1 MANRFDLLNWI
12 RRNRTYLTYVTIIG
26 ALVFAAQ
33 LAFLVLLPKLSSGRP
48 LGIGSSA
55 ALATILSMLVVLL
68 ILPVLL
74 RLNQRAQ
81 RAEKGVQSTNDG
93 YWVLDSE
100 GQFVEINDGYCRMMG
115 YSRNEIMAMC
125 IADFEEFATMPAI
138 QAQIKRIMAKGNELF
153 ETRHRHRSGRWVYLE
168 IAVTLVDSHFLV
180 AFLRD
185 VTLHKDASQAM
196 AEAARLAQAASEAK
210 SLFLA
215 NMSHEIRTPMNGV
228 LGMTDLVLH
237 SDLQPEQRE
246 HLSIIK
252 SSAESLLIIL
262 NDVLDF
268 SKIEAGRL
276 NIESIPFSMTQLV
289 EDALASLKER
299 AKGKGLVLS
308 CEMESSVP
316 SVVLG
321 DPGRIRQVIV
331 NLCDNAIKFTAHGR
345 ITVKVNAAPS
355 ETGWTLLVSVRDT
368 GIGIDA
374 SKQQSIF
381 EALSQAD
388 NSTTRQFG
396 GTGLGLT
403 ICAKLVE
410 LMGGKI
416 TVESQPGTG
425 SEFVFAVQVGAAKPG
440 DLQLMET
447 SADRVTP
454 HAVDSALPTA
464 ATVKATAT
472 ASLPED
478 AHLKRQKLRIL
489 LVEDHRV
496 NQLLA
501 IALLEKWGHEVVL
514 AENGQEALD
523 HFEPGRWDLI
533 LMDIQM
539 PVMGG
544 MDATRLIRAK
554 EGTSR
559 RVPIIAVTANAMDSD
574 RQACLAADMD
584 EHLGKPY
591 TRAGLQGAI
600 DRALRQPA
608 TQA

>member
-1 MANRFDLLNWI
+1 
-12 RRNRTYLTYVTIIG
+12 
-26 ALVFAAQ
+26 
-33 LAFLVLLPKLSSGRP
+33 
-48 LGIGSSA
+48 
-55 ALATILSMLVVLL
+55 
-68 ILPVLL
+68 
-74 RLNQRAQ
+74 
-81 RAEKGVQSTNDG
+81 
-93 YWVLDSE
+93 
-100 GQFVEINDGYCRMMG
+100 
-115 YSRNEIMAMC
+115 
-125 IADFEEFATMPAI
+125 
-138 QAQIKRIMAKGNELF
+138 
-153 ETRHRHRSGRWVYLE
+153 
-168 IAVTLVDSHFLV
+168 
-180 AFLRD
+180 
-185 VTLHKDASQAM
+185 
-196 AEAARLAQAASEAK
+196 
-210 SLFLA
+210 
-215 NMSHEIRTPMNGV
+215 
-228 LGMTDLVLH
+228 
-237 SDLQPEQRE
+237 
-246 HLSIIK
+246 
-252 SSAESLLIIL
+252 
-262 NDVLDF
+262 
-268 SKIEAGRL
+268 
-276 NIESIPFSMTQLV
+276 
-289 EDALASLKER
+289 
-299 AKGKGLVLS
+299 
-308 CEMESSVP
+308 
-316 SVVLG
+316 
-321 DPGRIRQVIV
+321 
-331 NLCDNAIKFTAHGR
+331 
-345 ITVKVNAAPS
+345 
-355 ETGWTLLVSVRDT
+355 VSVRDT

-381 EALSQAD
+381 EAFSQAD

-416 TVESQPGTG
+416 TVESEPGTG
-425 SEFVFAVQVGAAKPG
+425 SEFVFTVQVGTANPA

-464 ATVKATAT
+464 ATVKATVT
-472 ASLPED
+472 DSLPED

-514 AENGQEALD
+514 AENGQEAVN

-591 TRAGLQGAI
+591 TRAGLQDAI

>member
-1 MANRFDLLNWI
+1 MGAMAKYMANRFNLLNWI
-12 RRNRTYLTYVTIIG
+12 RRNQTYLTYVVVIG
-26 ALVFAAQ
+26 VLVFAAQ
-33 LAFLVLLPKLSSGRP
+33 LGFVFLLPMLATGRP

-55 ALATILSMLVVLL
+55 AMATLLSMMVVLL
-68 ILPVLL
+68 IFPVLL

-81 RAEKGVQSTNDG
+81 RAEKGVRSTNDG
-93 YWVLDSE
+93 YWVLDSD
-100 GQFVEINDGYCRMMG
+100 GHFVEINDGYCRMMG
-115 YSRNEIMAMC
+115 YTRDEVMAMC

-138 QAQIKRIMAKGNELF
+138 QGQIKRIMAKGNELF
-153 ETRHRHRSGRWVYLE
+153 ETRHRHRSGHWVYLE
-168 IAVTLVDSHFLV
+168 IAVTVVDSHFLV

-185 VTLHKDASQAM
+185 VTLHKEASRAM
-196 AEAARLAQAASEAK
+196 QEATRLAQAASEAK

-237 SDLQPEQRE
+237 SDLEPEQRE

-252 SSAESLLIIL
+252 SSAESLLVIL

-268 SKIEAGRL
+268 SKIEAGRM
-276 NIESIPFSMTQLV
+276 NIESIPFSVTKLV
-289 EDALASLKER
+289 EDALASLTER
-299 AKGKGLVLS
+299 ARGKGLDLS
-308 CEMESSVP
+308 YRIEPSVP

-321 DPGRIRQVIV
+321 DPGRVRQVIV
-331 NLCDNAIKFTAHGR
+331 NLCDNAIKFTAQGG
-345 ITVKVNAAPS
+345 ITIKVDAAPS
-355 ETGWTLLVSVRDT
+355 ETGLTLRVSVRDT

-381 EALSQAD
+381 EAFSQAD

-403 ICAKLVE
+403 ICGKLVE

-416 TVESQPGTG
+416 AVESEPGSG
-425 SEFVFAVQVGAAKPG
+425 SEFVFTVQVGAVPPV
-440 DLQLMET
+440 DLV
-447 SADRVTP
+447 SS
-454 HAVDSALPTA
+454 HAVDAHMLA
-464 ATVKATAT
+464 ATD
-472 ASLPED
+472 SLAKEP
-478 AHLKRQKLRIL
+478 HTRHQNLRIL
-489 LVEDHRV
+489 LVEDHPV
-496 NQLLA
+496 NQRLA
-501 IALLEKWGHEVVL
+501 ITLLEKWGHEVVL

-523 HFEPGRWDLI
+523 QFEPGRWDLI

-544 MDATRLIRAK
+544 MEATRLIRAK
-554 EGTSR
+554 EGNNQ
-559 RVPIIAVTANAMDSD
+559 RVPIIALTANAMDSD

-591 TRAGLQGAI
+591 TRAGLQDAI
-600 DRALRQPA
+600 DRTLKKLALQL
-608 TQA
+608 